1 MLLLILSVLSL
12 LAAAGIGCM
21 TDAFC
26 GFNWIWVLPV
36 SFLGSFLVLTAAAFG
51 ILVLICSFIDED
63 KVRDEDSPWF
73 RKMILMYI
81 RAVLTVLPV
90 KFTTQGLEKTPA
102 DGRFLLVCNH
112 LHNIDPAFIL
122 DAFPKGQLS
131 FVAKRE
137 AKEMFL
143 VGKALSMLM
152 GSFINRENDREAL
165 KTILR
170 SISLIKQ
177 DKASVAI
184 FPEGRINS
192 YRKLA
197 HFRPGVFKI
206 AQKANVPVVVCTLR
220 DTQYVLDRL
229 LHFKSSKVELH
240 LLDVIPA
247 KELQNRTTVEIAEQI
262 YEMMAQDLGPER
274 VLTPEEEEKA

>member
-1 MLLLILSVLSL
+1 MLLLILSAASVLAS
-12 LAAAGIGCM
+12 AGIGYFAG
-21 TDAFC
+21 AFC
-26 GFNWIWVLPV
+26 DLSWLWVLPV
-36 SFLGSFLVLTAAAFG
+36 SFIGSFLVLTAVAFG
-51 ILVLICSFIDED
+51 VLLLVCAFIDPNV
-63 KVRDEDSPWF
+63 VRDEDTPWF
-73 RKMILMYI
+73 RRMVIWYI
-81 RAVLTVLPV
+81 SAVLTLLPV
-90 KFTTQGLEKTPA
+90 RFTTQGLEKLPK
-102 DGRFLLVCNH
+102 DGRYLVVCNH

-122 DAFPKGQLS
+122 TALPKSQLA

-137 AKEMFL
+137 AKEMFI
-143 VGKALSMLM
+143 VGKVLAMLL

-170 SISLIKQ
+170 CISILKQ

-184 FPEGRINS
+184 FPEGRINA

-206 AQKANVPVVVCTLR
+206 AQKANVPIVVCTLR

-229 LHFKSSKVELH
+229 LHFKSSKVEFH

-247 KELQNRTTVEIAEQI
+247 ESLKDRTTVEIAEQV
-262 YEMMAQDLGPER
+262 YEMMAKDLGEER

>member
-1 MLLLILSVLSL
+1 MLLCMLSALSV
-12 LAAAGIGCM
+12 LAAAGIGYAS
-21 TDAFC
+21 DAFC

-51 ILVLICSFIDED
+51 LFVLICAFIDAD
-63 KVRDEDSPWF
+63 KVREEDSPWF
-73 RKMILMYI
+73 RKMVLTYI
-81 RAVLTVLPV
+81 HAVLAILPV
-90 KFTTQGLEKTPA
+90 KLIVQGSEKIPA

-112 LHNIDPAFIL
+112 LHNIDPVFIL
-122 DAFPKGQLS
+122 RAFPKSQLS

-184 FPEGRINS
+184 FPEGRINP

-220 DTQYVLDRL
+220 DTQYVLDQL
-229 LHFKSSKVELH
+229 MHFKGSKVELR

-247 KELQNRTTVEIAEQI
+247 ETLKDRNTVEIAEQV

-274 VLTPEEEEKA
+274 VLTPEEEENA

>member
-1 MLLLILSVLSL
+1 MLLLILSAASVLAS
-12 LAAAGIGCM
+12 AGIGYFAG
-21 TDAFC
+21 AFC
-26 GFNWIWVLPV
+26 DLSWLWVLPV
-36 SFLGSFLVLTAAAFG
+36 SFVASFLVLTAVAFG
-51 ILVLICSFIDED
+51 VLLLVCAFIDPNV
-63 KVRDEDSPWF
+63 VRDEDTPWF
-73 RKMILMYI
+73 RRMVIWYI
-81 RAVLTVLPV
+81 SAVLTLLPV
-90 KFTTQGLEKTPA
+90 RFTTQGLEKLPK
-102 DGRFLLVCNH
+102 DGRYLVVCNH

-122 DAFPKGQLS
+122 TALPKSQLA

-137 AKEMFL
+137 AKEMFV
-143 VGKALSMLM
+143 VGKVLSMLL

-170 SISLIKQ
+170 CISILKQ

-206 AQKANVPVVVCTLR
+206 AQKANVPIVVCTLR

-229 LHFKSSKVELH
+229 LHFKSSKVEFH

-247 KELQNRTTVEIAEQI
+247 ESLKDRTTVEIAEQV
-262 YEMMAQDLGPER
+262 YEMMAKDLGEER

>member
-1 MLLLILSVLSL
+1 MLVLILSALSL
-12 LAAAGIGCM
+12 LAAAGIGSLSG
-21 TDAFC
+21 AFC
-26 GFNWIWVLPV
+26 DLNWIWVLPV
-36 SFLGSFLVLTAAAFG
+36 SFLGSFLVFTAVAFG
-51 ILVLICSFIDED
+51 ILVLICSRIDEN

-73 RKMILMYI
+73 RTMVLMYI
-81 RAVLTVLPV
+81 HAVLTILPV
-90 KFTTQGLEKTPA
+90 KFTTRGTEKLPA

-122 DAFPKGQLS
+122 DAFPKSQFS

-137 AKEMFL
+137 AKDMFL
-143 VGKALSMLM
+143 VGKVLSKLM

-170 SISLIKQ
+170 CISILKQ

-184 FPEGRINS
+184 FPEGRINA

-206 AQKANVPVVVCTLR
+206 AQKANVPIVVCTLR

-247 KELQNRTTVEIAEQI
+247 ETLKDRTTVEIAEQV
-262 YEMMAQDLGPER
+262 YEMMAADLGPER

>member
-1 MLLLILSVLSL
+1 MLLLILSAASL
-12 LAAAGIGCM
+12 LAAAGICSLTGV
-21 TDAFC
+21 FC
-26 GFNWIWVLPV
+26 GLGWLWVLPV
-36 SFLGSFLVLTAAAFG
+36 SFIGSFVVLAAIAFG
-51 ILVLICSFIDED
+51 IFVLICAFIDPN
-63 KVRDEDSPWF
+63 KVREEDTPWF
-73 RKMILMYI
+73 RRMVLTYVH
-81 RAVLTVLPV
+81 AVLTILPV
-90 KFTTQGLEKTPA
+90 KFTTQGLEKIPT

-122 DAFPKGQLS
+122 DAFPKCQLS

-143 VGKALSMLM
+143 VGKVLSMLM

-206 AQKANVPVVVCTLR
+206 AQKANVPIVVCTLR

-229 LHFKSSKVELH
+229 LHFKASKVELH

-247 KELQNRTTVEIAEQI
+247 EGLKERSTVDIAQQV